1 MGCTYVHTDS
11 ESITEYVKARNRVI
25 SLVVGYL
32 LTLLISAYL
41 RRALESQYVLFC
53 LNVIW
58 SSYFPLLPSL
68 LVIIAQTEQ
77 TKSENHF
84 E

>member
-32 LTLLISAYL
+32 LTLLISAYI
-41 RRALESQYVLFC
+41 SDVP
-53 LNVIW
+53 LNRSMFYSV
-58 SSYFPLLPSL
+58 
-68 LVIIAQTEQ
+68 
-77 TKSENHF
+77 
-84 E
+84 